1 MSSTTLVTFGG
12 ETRHCGH
19 TWRQDWHLSQHGI
32 WHIFQWFNYEEILLC
47 EDQSYSSFFILRKLM
62 MLHLLKMLKRWDRD
76 RKFYEEVICKEWNER
91 SLWYSGYDGDW
102 EVLVTGTRWIIL
114 WIAPLTVEIRAWVL
128 RPVLCV
134 RAVYTRCSLAPTRW
148 TRLPRSMTSWGH
160 QTPLFLTSWRG
171 EHTNSL
177 CLLFSNISV

>member
-1 MSSTTLVTFGG
+1 MRTFFCVKISR
-12 ETRHCGH
+12 TV
-19 TWRQDWHLSQHGI
+19 L
-32 WHIFQWFNYEEILLC
+32 
-47 EDQSYSSFFILRKLM
+47 FFILWKLM

-76 RKFYEEVICKEWNER
+76 RKFYEEVIWKEWNEQ
-91 SLWYSGYDGDW
+91 SLWYSGYDDDW
-102 EVLVTGTRWIIL
+102 EVLVTGTRWIIS
-114 WIAPLTVEIRAWVL
+114 WTAPLTVKIHSWVL
-128 RPVLCV
+128 RPVLCL

-177 CLLFSNISV
+177 CLLFSNISVWSYSHCNASRSQLFCFGKNMAVALIFLYHLR

>member
-1 MSSTTLVTFGG
+1 M
-12 ETRHCGH
+12 
-19 TWRQDWHLSQHGI
+19 
-32 WHIFQWFNYEEILLC
+32 C

-114 WIAPLTVEIRAWVL
+114 WIAPLTVEIRA
-128 RPVLCV
+128 
-134 RAVYTRCSLAPTRW
+134 
-148 TRLPRSMTSWGH
+148 
-160 QTPLFLTSWRG
+160 
-171 EHTNSL
+171 
-177 CLLFSNISV
+177 